1 MDKKGLC
8 DTCVRDKDCS
18 FLRKFP
24 VFQCEEFNCKMES
37 EQSQR
42 KGLKKTKFKV
52 KSKVKTKAKSKA
64 KK

>member
-24 VFQCEEFNCKMES
+24 VFQCEEFSCRMES
-37 EQSQR
+37 EQPRR
-42 KGLKKTKFKV
+42 KGLKKSKLKV
-52 KSKVKTKAKSKA
+52 RSNVKTKAKTKA